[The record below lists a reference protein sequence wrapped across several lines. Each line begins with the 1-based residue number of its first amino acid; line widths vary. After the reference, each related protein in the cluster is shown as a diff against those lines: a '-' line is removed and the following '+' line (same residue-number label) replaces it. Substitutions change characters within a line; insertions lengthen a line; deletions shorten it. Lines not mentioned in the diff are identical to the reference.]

1 MKKVPLYLVLSLN
14 GGYVDTVGF
23 LALGGLFTAH
33 VTGNFVTLGA
43 SVALGLGGGLAK
55 LLALP
60 VFCLV
65 IFLTRCVGL
74 MLNRHGRPVMRPF
87 LGAMLALLAVVLALA
102 IKFGPFSDLNT
113 VAALAIGIVMIA
125 AMAIQ
130 NGLHRVYLTKS
141 PPTTMMTGT
150 TTQVLLDLAD
160 LAVGADV
167 ELRAT
172 VTARLRRM
180 SLSVFCFACGC
191 AMAATAYISSPVW
204 CFAPPVFFAT
214 FALFAHVATPE
225 GD

>member
-60 VFCLV
+60 AFCLV

-74 MLNRHGRPVMRPF
+74 MLNRRGRPVMRPF
-87 LGAMLALLAVVLALA
+87 LGGILALLLVALALA
-102 IKFGPFSDLNT
+102 IEFGPFLDLNST
-113 VAALAIGIVMIA
+113 PALAIGMVMIA

-150 TTQVLLDLAD
+150 TTQIMLDLAD
-160 LAVGADV
+160 LAVGKDI
-167 ELRAT
+167 ELRST
-172 VTARLRRM
+172 VSTRLTRM
-180 SLSVFCFACGC
+180 SLSVLCFACGC
-191 AMAATAYISSPVW
+191 ALAATAYISNPVW
-204 CFAPPVFFAT
+204 CFAPPVIFAT
-214 FALFAHVATPE
+214 IALFAKVATPE

>member
-1 MKKVPLYLVLSLN
+1 MKKVPLFLVLSLN
-14 GGYVDTVGF
+14 GGYVDTLGF

-60 VFCLV
+60 AFCLV
-65 IFLTRCVGL
+65 IFLTRCAGL
-74 MLNRHGRPVMRPF
+74 MLNRRGRPVMRPF
-87 LGAMLALLAVVLALA
+87 LGAILALLVAVLVLA
-102 IKFGPFSDLNT
+102 IEFGPFSDLNSFP
-113 VAALAIGIVMIA
+113 ALAIGMVMIA

-150 TTQVLLDLAD
+150 TTQIMLDLAD
-160 LAVGADV
+160 LAVGGDV
-167 ELRAT
+167 DRRAA
-172 VTARLRRM
+172 VTARLKSM
-180 SLSVFCFACGC
+180 SLSVLCFACGC
-191 AMAATAYISSPVW
+191 AMAATAYIFNPVW
-204 CFAPPVFFAT
+204 CFAPPVIFAT
-214 FALFAHVATPE
+214 FALFAKVATLE